1 MSLLTGWLPVSVQVV
16 AALVVLAAL
25 AALRV
30 RRLSRWLP
38 VLAVVAVAVALAVR
52 RYVAV
57 HGLSSD
63 PAPPLLWVWIG
74 VTAAAVPA
82 VVPGWRGA
90 RPRRRVLS
98 TLAVPLSLLCVGLV
112 LNDWVGYFPTAQEAW
127 SQLTAGPL
135 PDEVDAAALPALAG
149 TGRTM
154 TTGRV
159 VGVDIP
165 ATSSHF
171 GHREEYVY
179 LPPAWFTPGHPPL
192 PVLMMISGEF
202 NTPADWIR
210 VGDAVR
216 TEDGYA
222 ASHQGTAPAL
232 VFVDTGGSFNNDTE
246 CVDGPRGDVA
256 DYLTRDVPGYLE
268 SRFGV
273 ASAPDRWG
281 VVGWSSGGTC
291 AVDLAVM
298 HPELFGTFED
308 IAGDLGPNVGD
319 RATTVST
326 LYGGDQGAWARFDP
340 MTVLAAHVPYADTA
354 GWFVNSSQTG
364 WPGRGPGQGH
374 GRGAGHRP
382 GGPGGAAGFGGPAHR
397 GGAAGFGG
405 RPDGADAPGA
415 EAGAAA
421 TLCAAAG
428 AKDITCT
435 LHTLPG
441 RHSWQFASS
450 AFSTALPWLA
460 SRLGLPA
467 PAGPRTG

>member
-1 MSLLTGWLPVSVQVV
+1 VSLLTGWLPVSVQVIT
-16 AALVVLAAL
+16 ALVLL

-30 RRLSRWLP
+30 RRLPRWIP
-38 VLAVVAVAVALAVR
+38 VLAAVGVSAALLVR
-52 RYVAV
+52 HYIAV

-63 PAPPLLWVWIG
+63 PVPPPLWVWIG
-74 VTAAAVPA
+74 VSAAAVPT
-82 VVPGWRGA
+82 VVLGWRSA
-90 RPRRRVLS
+90 RPRQRVLS
-98 TLAVPLSLLCVGLV
+98 ALAVPLSLVCVGLM
-112 LNDWVGYFPTAQEAW
+112 LNDWVGYFPTVDEAW

-135 PDEVDAAALPALAG
+135 PDQVDAAGLPALAG

-179 LPPAWFTPGHPPL
+179 LPPAWFTPGHAAL

-216 TEDGYA
+216 TEDAFA
-222 ASHQGTAPAL
+222 AADHGSAPVL

-246 CVDGPRGDVA
+246 CVDGPRGEVA

-268 SRFGV
+268 TRFGL
-273 ASAPDRWG
+273 ARTPDRWG

-298 HPELFGTFED
+298 HPELFGSFED

-319 RATTVST
+319 QATTVSA

-340 MTVLAAHVPYADTA
+340 MTVLAGHAPYPDTA

-364 WPGRGPGQGH
+364 WPGRAPGQGH
-374 GRGAGHRP
+374 GRRTGPAAGHRP
-382 GGPGGAAGFGGPAHR
+382 GGPLR
-397 GGAAGFGG
+397 GGGFGG

-415 EAGAAA
+415 EAAA
-421 TLCAAAG
+421 LCAAAG
-428 AKDITCT
+428 AKGITCT

-450 AFSTALPWLA
+450 AFSSALPWLA

-467 PAGPRTG
+467 PAPTGGPHPAVSAAPRTS